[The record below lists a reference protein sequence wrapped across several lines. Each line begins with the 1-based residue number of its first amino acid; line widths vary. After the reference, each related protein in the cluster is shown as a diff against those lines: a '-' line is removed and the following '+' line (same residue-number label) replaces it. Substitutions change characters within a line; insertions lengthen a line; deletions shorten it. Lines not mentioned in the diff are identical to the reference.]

1 MRVRNS
7 DVFDHDNPEWTEEKF
22 ARSVKFEQLPASL
35 QAKLS
40 AIQRGPQKAPKKVP
54 VSIRLSQD
62 VVNDL
67 RAMGDGWQTRADEAL
82 REWIKRQ
89 PKPAKIAS

>member
-1 MRVRNS
+1 MPKRS
-7 DVFDHDNPEWTEEKF
+7 SEHQDENPEWTEEKF
-22 ARSVKFEQLPASL
+22 ARSISFEQLPESL
-35 QAKLS
+35 RVRLS
-40 AIQRGPQKAPKKVP
+40 AVKRGPQKTPKKVP

-89 PKPAKIAS
+89 AKTAKVAS